1 MLRGLGS
8 YIEEDKSGP
17 YTYSKQNKFLIF
29 KKQPGTNMGKF
40 FITLE

>member
-17 YTYSKQNKFLIF
+17 YTYSKQNKFLTF
-29 KKQPGTNMGKF
+29 KKEPETNMRKF
-40 FITLE
+40 IITLE